1 MRGRGGLL
9 PFGRFC
15 RLTQVDTP
23 ALSPGPSPAGGR
35 GQQTGSLSGPVW
47 CLPSP
52 ARGRGAGER
61 ASASTGY
68 LVPSGTSLNRSRH
81 QRYPMENTT

>member
-1 MRGRGGLL
+1 MIRRPSPPAPLAQAGEGSK
-9 PFGRFC
+9 PAAS
-15 RLTQVDTP
+15 P
-23 ALSPGPSPAGGR
+23 ALSG
-35 GQQTGSLSGPVW
+35 VY
-47 CLPSP
+47 PSP

-61 ASASTGY
+61 ASAPTGY